1 MAQRSARAGAAADVD
16 LGGGFIS
23 AARAG
28 GGTVIAATALNG
40 TGAAGFVSPIDVDG
54 RLDAGAHAWLERLG
68 VDRSRRLRS
77 LDQQHGAVVVK
88 AMSSRTFR
96 SCVHPK
102 ADAIWTD
109 SREDVLA
116 VRTADCA
123 ATWIVDPRNRRLC
136 MIHAGWSGAA
146 LGVVLAGVR
155 ALKVAG
161 GDPRD
166 FVAAV
171 GPHLGRCCF
180 EVGPEVAAAFEG
192 IEGAVLPATGLLA
205 QRMRADSSALD
216 FSVVVAHA
224 LGLCGLAPEAV
235 HVATTC
241 TRCHPELLHSYRRN
255 GPGGPL
261 TVSIGMLVS

>member
-1 MAQRSARAGAAADVD
+1 MAQRIPRAGAVADVD

-23 AARAG
+23 AARPD

-54 RLDAGAHAWLERLG
+54 RLDAGARAWLDRLG
-68 VDRSRRLRS
+68 VDRSRLRS

-88 AMSSRTFR
+88 AMWSRTFR
-96 SCVHPK
+96 SYVHPK
-102 ADAIWTD
+102 ADGIWTD

-123 ATWIVDPRNRRLC
+123 AMWIVDPRNRRLC

-155 ALKVAG
+155 ALAVAG

-205 QRMRADSSALD
+205 PRMRADSSALD

-224 LGLCGLAPEAV
+224 LGQSGLAPEAV

-261 TVSIGMLVS
+261 TVSIGMLAS